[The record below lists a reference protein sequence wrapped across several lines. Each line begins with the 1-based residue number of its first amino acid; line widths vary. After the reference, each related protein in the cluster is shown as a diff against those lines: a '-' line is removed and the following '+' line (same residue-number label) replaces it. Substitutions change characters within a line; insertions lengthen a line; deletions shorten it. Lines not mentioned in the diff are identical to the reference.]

1 MKGKHEVRVEI
12 KLALSD
18 QDIED
23 LMVTALESGI
33 GYWACLDNRS
43 DTFRDA
49 PDDEPVSITA
59 SKILLNGGGLTFLDD
74 EDHSIEWVLT
84 LKKLLS
90 GIKKFLENE
99 GGSNCIMDGELDLG
113 MIDAQAAD
121 NIVQY
126 ALFNELVY
134 G

>member
-1 MKGKHEVRVEI
+1 MKGKHEVRAEI

-90 GIKKFLENE
+90 GVKLYLETDC
-99 GGSNCIMDGELDLG
+99 GPGCIENGVIECG
-113 MIDAQAAD
+113 MIDAEAAD
-121 NIVQY
+121 MIFQF
-126 ALFNELVY
+126 ALFGELIY